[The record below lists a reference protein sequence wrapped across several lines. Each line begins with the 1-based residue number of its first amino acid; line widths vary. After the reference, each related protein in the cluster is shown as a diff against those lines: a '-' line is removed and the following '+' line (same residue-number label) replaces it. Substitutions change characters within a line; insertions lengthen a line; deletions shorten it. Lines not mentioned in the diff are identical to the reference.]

1 MNANLEL
8 YRIFC
13 EVVKYKNISKAA
25 ENIYISQSAVTQSI
39 QKLEKILG
47 GKLFF
52 RNKNGVELTE
62 EGKNLYEYI
71 GDSIEKMNNAE
82 NLFSQYINLEK
93 GIIRICGGKFLVNK
107 YVMPSLV
114 GFIKDY
120 PNIDIRI
127 SRATTQESLK
137 KLSNGEID
145 IAMLNLS
152 DIPTEYTNIDFI
164 SLKST
169 PRYCFIAT
177 NDYIKEN
184 KISKDSNFENCK
196 IIIPKS
202 TALKQH
208 LKEYCS
214 QNNIDIAPNYEI
226 GDTELIDRLVL
237 NNCGVLLSN
246 IEYEEELLKRDD
258 IQIIKEF
265 QIGEDNKSIATLK
278 KNMDTDQITKKAGME
293 FHEGNLKGKI
303 VGVTRDFMVNS
314 FFTPQLPVIMFGSD
328 RMSYCNFTVR
338 VSELTP
344 EYLREMNDKIAELF
358 PNEDVGFTVLKTII
372 ESQYEGTRH
381 FRDGVFVASIAI
393 LLITLMGLLGYIT
406 DEMHR
411 RSKEIA
417 IRKVNGATAP
427 NILRL
432 LSKDVLITAFP
443 AILLGVIASRVVGE
457 SWLRQFADKI
467 PLTVFIFIST
477 ALLVLAI
484 IWGCVILKSWNIAN
498 ENPVRS
504 IKNE

>member
-1 MNANLEL
+1 M
-8 YRIFC
+8 
-13 EVVKYKNISKAA
+13 
-25 ENIYISQSAVTQSI
+25 
-39 QKLEKILG
+39 
-47 GKLFF
+47 
-52 RNKNGVELTE
+52 
-62 EGKNLYEYI
+62 
-71 GDSIEKMNNAE
+71 
-82 NLFSQYINLEK
+82 
-93 GIIRICGGKFLVNK
+93 
-107 YVMPSLV
+107 
-114 GFIKDY
+114 
-120 PNIDIRI
+120 
-127 SRATTQESLK
+127 
-137 KLSNGEID
+137 
-145 IAMLNLS
+145 
-152 DIPTEYTNIDFI
+152 
-164 SLKST
+164 
-169 PRYCFIAT
+169 
-177 NDYIKEN
+177 
-184 KISKDSNFENCK
+184 
-196 IIIPKS
+196 
-202 TALKQH
+202 
-208 LKEYCS
+208 
-214 QNNIDIAPNYEI
+214 
-226 GDTELIDRLVL
+226 
-237 NNCGVLLSN
+237 
-246 IEYEEELLKRDD
+246 
-258 IQIIKEF
+258 
-265 QIGEDNKSIATLK
+265 
-278 KNMDTDQITKKAGME
+278 
-293 FHEGNLKGKI
+293 
-303 VGVTRDFMVNS
+303 GVTRDFMVNS

-432 LSKDVLITAFP
+432 LSKDVLVTAFP

>member
-1 MNANLEL
+1 MATGLSSMDILSGYGGFPILDNEKNWLFTARQVNYDADYLSLMKIPLLEGQPL
-8 YRIFC
+8 
-13 EVVKYKNISKAA
+13 K
-25 ENIYISQSAVTQSI
+25 
-39 QKLEKILG
+39 
-47 GKLFF
+47 
-52 RNKNGVELTE
+52 
-62 EGKNLYEYI
+62 
-71 GDSIEKMNNAE
+71 GDGDI
-82 NLFSQYINLEK
+82 
-93 GIIRICGGKFLVNK
+93 LVNESFVSKRGWTDAAIGK
-107 YVMPSLV
+107 Y
-114 GFIKDY
+114 IY
-120 PNIDIRI
+120 
-127 SRATTQESLK
+127 
-137 KLSNGEID
+137 
-145 IAMLNLS
+145 
-152 DIPTEYTNIDFI
+152 
-164 SLKST
+164 
-169 PRYCFIAT
+169 
-177 NDYIKEN
+177 
-184 KISKDSNFENCK
+184 
-196 IIIPKS
+196 
-202 TALKQH
+202 
-208 LKEYCS
+208 
-214 QNNIDIAPNYEI
+214 
-226 GDTELIDRLVL
+226 
-237 NNCGVLLSN
+237 
-246 IEYEEELLKRDD
+246 DD
-258 IQIIKEF
+258 
-265 QIGEDNKSIATLK
+265 
-278 KNMDTDQITKKAGME
+278 
-293 FHEGNLKGKI
+293 EGNLKGKI

>member
-82 NLFSQYINLEK
+82 NLLSQYINLEK

-114 GFIKDY
+114 EFIKDY

-169 PRYCFIAT
+169 PRYFFIAT
-177 NDYIKEN
+177 NDYIKKN

-258 IQIIKEF
+258 VQIIKEF

-278 KNMDTDQITKKAGME
+278 KNMCNKATLE
-293 FHEGNLKGKI
+293 LVRRIKEN
-303 VGVTRDFMVNS
+303 FM
-314 FFTPQLPVIMFGSD
+314 
-328 RMSYCNFTVR
+328 
-338 VSELTP
+338 
-344 EYLREMNDKIAELF
+344 K
-358 PNEDVGFTVLKTII
+358 
-372 ESQYEGTRH
+372 
-381 FRDGVFVASIAI
+381 
-393 LLITLMGLLGYIT
+393 
-406 DEMHR
+406 
-411 RSKEIA
+411 
-417 IRKVNGATAP
+417 
-427 NILRL
+427 
-432 LSKDVLITAFP
+432 
-443 AILLGVIASRVVGE
+443 
-457 SWLRQFADKI
+457 
-467 PLTVFIFIST
+467 
-477 ALLVLAI
+477 
-484 IWGCVILKSWNIAN
+484 
-498 ENPVRS
+498 
-504 IKNE
+504 

>member
-1 MNANLEL
+1 MPIISLMKIPLLEGQPL
-8 YRIFC
+8 
-13 EVVKYKNISKAA
+13 K
-25 ENIYISQSAVTQSI
+25 
-39 QKLEKILG
+39 
-47 GKLFF
+47 
-52 RNKNGVELTE
+52 
-62 EGKNLYEYI
+62 
-71 GDSIEKMNNAE
+71 GDGDI
-82 NLFSQYINLEK
+82 
-93 GIIRICGGKFLVNK
+93 LVNESFVSKRGWTDAAIGK
-107 YVMPSLV
+107 Y
-114 GFIKDY
+114 IY
-120 PNIDIRI
+120 
-127 SRATTQESLK
+127 
-137 KLSNGEID
+137 
-145 IAMLNLS
+145 
-152 DIPTEYTNIDFI
+152 
-164 SLKST
+164 
-169 PRYCFIAT
+169 
-177 NDYIKEN
+177 
-184 KISKDSNFENCK
+184 
-196 IIIPKS
+196 
-202 TALKQH
+202 
-208 LKEYCS
+208 
-214 QNNIDIAPNYEI
+214 
-226 GDTELIDRLVL
+226 
-237 NNCGVLLSN
+237 
-246 IEYEEELLKRDD
+246 DD
-258 IQIIKEF
+258 
-265 QIGEDNKSIATLK
+265 
-278 KNMDTDQITKKAGME
+278 
-293 FHEGNLKGKI
+293 EGNLKGKI